1 MQAREP
7 DAAFGVCGSRI
18 VHVSVLVAFA
28 CACRERGVD
37 ALHDAGLFVV
47 AAWAAGHVRQ
57 Q

>member
-1 MQAREP
+1 VQAREP